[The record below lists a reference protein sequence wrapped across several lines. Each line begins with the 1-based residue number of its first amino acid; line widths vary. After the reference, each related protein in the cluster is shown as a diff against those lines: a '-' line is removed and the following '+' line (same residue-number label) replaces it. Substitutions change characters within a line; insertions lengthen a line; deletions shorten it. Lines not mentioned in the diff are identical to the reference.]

1 MKENK
6 TEMSEIKT
14 KVNHID
20 HSNERRITSRIWT
33 IRSYLILLC
42 LIVLSQSMISSGY
55 IGSIVSSLERYYGFS
70 TSRLGVAF
78 SSYDIMGV
86 LSIPLISY
94 FGSQNN
100 RPRIVAFGALLFGI
114 GNILFILPY
123 FINGYEKESKTN
135 LSNQTNEHLCQLNSS
150 NQRIYSHDLCS
161 TLSTAKILSHLT
173 PNLIDKHISNTYVTP
188 EPVWT
193 YYILI
198 LAMITMSI
206 GASPFYTL
214 GVTFL
219 TDHLNKDDQA
229 ICTSQ
234 NKKKNKIEVKY

>member
-1 MKENK
+1 
-6 TEMSEIKT
+6 
-14 KVNHID
+14 
-20 HSNERRITSRIWT
+20 
-33 IRSYLILLC
+33 
-42 LIVLSQSMISSGY
+42 MISSGY

-86 LSIPLISY
+86 ISIPLISY

-100 RPRIVAFGALLFGI
+100 RPRIVAFGALLFAI

-123 FINGYEKESKTN
+123 LINGYEKERSI
-135 LSNQTNEHLCQLNSS
+135 NSS
-150 NQRIYSHDLCS
+150 NQITNHLCQSNSSNQKIYSHDLCS
-161 TLSTAKILSHLT
+161 SLSTAKILSHLT
-173 PNLIDKHISNTYVTP
+173 PNLIDKHISTSYVTP
-188 EPVWT
+188 QPTWT

-198 LAMITMSI
+198 LSMIIMSI

-214 GVTFL
+214 GITFL

-229 ICTSQ
+229 ICTSKF
-234 NKKKNKIEVKY
+234 NYFSIEFFVFLFKRLKKKNRIIIFRSKRKI

>member
-1 MKENK
+1 
-6 TEMSEIKT
+6 
-14 KVNHID
+14 
-20 HSNERRITSRIWT
+20 
-33 IRSYLILLC
+33 
-42 LIVLSQSMISSGY
+42 MISSGY

-100 RPRIVAFGALLFGI
+100 RPRIVAFGAFLFAI

-123 FINGYEKESKTN
+123 FINGYERDSSTN
-135 LSNQTNEHLCQLNSS
+135 SSSHISNHLCQSNSS
-150 NQRIYSHDLCS
+150 AQPIDTHDPCS
-161 TLSTAKILSHLT
+161 SLSPAQILSHLT
-173 PNLIDKHISNTYVTP
+173 PNLIDKRISNTYVTP
-188 EPVWT
+188 QPTWT
-193 YYILI
+193 YHILI
-198 LAMITMSI
+198 LAMIIMSI

-214 GVTFL
+214 GITFL

-229 ICTSQ
+229 ICTSTSCIIFLF
-234 NKKKNKIEVKY
+234 NNSTKTKNTTIFSR

>member
-1 MKENK
+1 
-6 TEMSEIKT
+6 
-14 KVNHID
+14 
-20 HSNERRITSRIWT
+20 
-33 IRSYLILLC
+33 
-42 LIVLSQSMISSGY
+42 MISSGY

-100 RPRIVAFGALLFGI
+100 RPRIVAFGAFLFAI

-123 FINGYEKESKTN
+123 FINGYERDSSTN
-135 LSNQTNEHLCQLNSS
+135 SSNDISNHLCQSNSS
-150 NQRIYSHDLCS
+150 EQRISAHDPCS
-161 TLSTAKILSHLT
+161 SLLPAQILSHLT
-173 PNLIDKHISNTYVTP
+173 PNLIDKRIPNAYVTP
-188 EPVWT
+188 QPAWT
-193 YYILI
+193 YHILI
-198 LAMITMSI
+198 LAMIIMSI

-214 GVTFL
+214 GITFL

-229 ICTSQ
+229 ICTST
-234 NKKKNKIEVKY
+234 

>member
-1 MKENK
+1 MDKNK
-6 TEMSEIKT
+6 TETTDMNTRVK
-14 KVNHID
+14 HFD
-20 HSNERRITSRIWT
+20 CPDERRAPSRIWT
-33 IRSYLILLC
+33 IRSYLFLLC

-100 RPRIVAFGALLFGI
+100 RPRIVAFGALLFAI

-123 FINGYEKESKTN
+123 FINGYEKESTTN
-135 LSNQTNEHLCQLNSS
+135 ASNQTGDHLCQTNSS
-150 NQRIYSHDLCS
+150 NPQIYSRDPCS
-161 TLSTAKILSHLT
+161 RLSTAKILSHLT
-173 PNLIDKHISNTYVTP
+173 PNLIDTYVSSTYVTP
-188 EPVWT
+188 QPSWT

-198 LAMITMSI
+198 LAMIIMSI

-214 GVTFL
+214 GITFL

-229 ICTSQ
+229 ICT
-234 NKKKNKIEVKY
+234 NLKKTRKLR

>member
-1 MKENK
+1 
-6 TEMSEIKT
+6 
-14 KVNHID
+14 
-20 HSNERRITSRIWT
+20 
-33 IRSYLILLC
+33 
-42 LIVLSQSMISSGY
+42 MISSGY

-70 TSRLGVAF
+70 TSRLGVAL

-123 FINGYEKESKTN
+123 FINGYEKETTTN
-135 LSNQTNEHLCQLNSS
+135 LSNQINDNLCQLNRS
-150 NQRIYSHDLCS
+150 NQINVNRRDLCS
-161 TLSTAKILSHLT
+161 SLSTAKIFSHLT
-173 PNLIDKHISNTYVTP
+173 PNLNDNHLLNIHSTP
-188 EPVWT
+188 KPVWT
-193 YYILI
+193 YYVLI
-198 LAMITMSI
+198 LSMIIMSI

-214 GVTFL
+214 GITFL

-229 ICTSQ
+229 ICTS
-234 NKKKNKIEVKY
+234 KF

>member
-1 MKENK
+1 
-6 TEMSEIKT
+6 
-14 KVNHID
+14 
-20 HSNERRITSRIWT
+20 
-33 IRSYLILLC
+33 
-42 LIVLSQSMISSGY
+42 
-55 IGSIVSSLERYYGFS
+55 
-70 TSRLGVAF
+70 
-78 SSYDIMGV
+78 MGV

-123 FINGYEKESKTN
+123 FINGYEKETTTN
-135 LSNQTNEHLCQLNSS
+135 LSNQTNDHLCQSNSS
-150 NQRIYSHDLCS
+150 SQRIYSHDLCS
-161 TLSTAKILSHLT
+161 PLSTAKILSHLT
-173 PNLIDKHISNTYVTP
+173 PNLLDKHISNTYVTP
-188 EPVWT
+188 KPVWT

-198 LAMITMSI
+198 LAMIIMSI

-234 NKKKNKIEVKY
+234 KQKKKKKN

>member
-1 MKENK
+1 MHDNEREMIDMKIRE
-6 TEMSEIKT
+6 
-14 KVNHID
+14 NHIN
-20 HSNERRITSRIWT
+20 HSNEKRTNSRLWT

-86 LSIPLISY
+86 FSIPLISY

-100 RPRIVAFGALLFGI
+100 RPRIVAFGAVLFAI

-123 FINGYEKESKTN
+123 FINGYEKETTTN
-135 LSNQTNEHLCQLNSS
+135 SSNQTNEHFCQLNSTDE
-150 NQRIYSHDLCS
+150 RIDTNDLCS
-161 TLSTAKILSHLT
+161 LLSTAKILSHLT
-173 PNLIDKHISNTYVTP
+173 PNLIDHEISNPHVTP
-188 EPVWT
+188 KPAWT

-198 LAMITMSI
+198 LSMITMSI
-206 GASPFYTL
+206 GSSPFYTL
-214 GVTFL
+214 GITFL

-234 NKKKNKIEVKY
+234 KQIN

>member
-1 MKENK
+1 MNENK
-6 TEMSEIKT
+6 TEMTDINT
-14 KVNHID
+14 NNNHTD
-20 HSNERRITSRIWT
+20 HSDERRIPSRIWT
-33 IRSYLILLC
+33 IRSYLFLLC

-86 LSIPLISY
+86 LSIPVISY

-100 RPRIVAFGALLFGI
+100 RPRIVAFGALLFAV

-123 FINGYEKESKTN
+123 FINGYEKETSIN
-135 LSNQTNEHLCQLNSS
+135 SSDQTNEHFCQSNSS
-150 NQRIYSHDLCS
+150 NQPSYSYNPCS
-161 TLSTAKILSHLT
+161 PLSTTKILSHLT
-173 PNLIDKHISNTYVTP
+173 PNLLDKHISNTYVTP
-188 EPVWT
+188 QPAWT
-193 YYILI
+193 YYVLI

-214 GVTFL
+214 GITFL

-229 ICTSQ
+229 ICTS
-234 NKKKNKIEVKY
+234 K